1 LRVFTDFL
9 WKAMA
14 RLSASPVAPG
24 KPAADAR
31 YIYGPGKQ
39 HSTALITCLGIPER
53 DLPVIVTAIE
63 RRLRSFDKRVYLTDA
78 FDFSSFVN
86 VGAPVEHFPSIEDQ
100 RKYLP
105 DAPWSVHLRTRYN
118 RLMAKWRPSLVVA
131 YGIPIEQ
138 FISGTA
144 ATAATASRPGSVE
157 HKLVLES
164 DG

>member
-1 LRVFTDFL
+1 
-9 WKAMA
+9 MA

-39 HSTALITCLGIPER
+39 YSTALITCLGIPER
-53 DLPVIVTAIE
+53 DLPAIVIAVE

-86 VGAPVEHFPSIEDQ
+86 VGAPVEHFPYIEDQ

-105 DAPWSVHLRTRYN
+105 DAPWSVHLRT
-118 RLMAKWRPSLVVA
+118 P
-131 YGIPIEQ
+131 
-138 FISGTA
+138 
-144 ATAATASRPGSVE
+144 
-157 HKLVLES
+157 LVLDCPSGVQKEGLWTGLRS
-164 DG
+164 SRGWSVAGSGRMLRRRQCWRIPMLPARMSPR

>member
-1 LRVFTDFL
+1 
-9 WKAMA
+9 MA
-14 RLSASPVAPG
+14 RLSASSASAPG
-24 KPAADAR
+24 KPATDER

-39 HSTALITCLGIPER
+39 HSTALITCLGIAES
-53 DLPVIVTAIE
+53 DLPAIVTAIE

-78 FDFSSFVN
+78 FDFSSFVK
-86 VGAPVEHFPSIEDQ
+86 VGAPFEHFPSIEDQ

-131 YGIPIEQ
+131 YGISVEQ

-144 ATAATASRPGSVE
+144 TIETAVTENRPGSVQPG
-157 HKLVLES
+157 LVLES